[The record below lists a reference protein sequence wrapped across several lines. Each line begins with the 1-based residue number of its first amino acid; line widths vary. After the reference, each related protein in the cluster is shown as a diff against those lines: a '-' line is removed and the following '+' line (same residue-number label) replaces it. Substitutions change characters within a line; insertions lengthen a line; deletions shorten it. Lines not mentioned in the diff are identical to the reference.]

1 MTCLPSVHVF
11 FFKQKTAYEMR
22 MSDWSSDVCSSDL
35 IRVAVERADIVGR
48 VDDRDRAGVRFD
60 ARAAHRDLVPFEA
73 AVLHVEDAAA
83 GWPGLPVA
91 DAAVA
96 RIGAFGLDADLA
108 LRLSRRG
115 DGAGGGNAGRERGDA
130 RSNAQ
135 ARQRVG

>member
-73 AVLHVEDAAA
+73 AVLHVEDAAS

-91 DAAVA
+91 DRSEA
-96 RIGAFGLDADLA
+96 RGVGEECVSTCRIRGSSYHYTKKQLPNL
-108 LRLSRRG
+108 LS
-115 DGAGGGNAGRERGDA
+115 NIM
-130 RSNAQ
+130 
-135 ARQRVG
+135 